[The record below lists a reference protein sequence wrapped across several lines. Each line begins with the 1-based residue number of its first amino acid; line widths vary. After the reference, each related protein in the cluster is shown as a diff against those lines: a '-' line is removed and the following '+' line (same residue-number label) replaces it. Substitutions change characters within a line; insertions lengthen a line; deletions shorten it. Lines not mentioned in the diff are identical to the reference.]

1 MEAETPK
8 MGGRP
13 GCGRGPGPGPGSGR
27 GFGPGPGPGMRGDAY
42 DGAAN
47 AALGA
52 GEADCDG
59 DRDVAVSEE
68 GPAPCDR
75 FAAEKDK
82 PREGRAGEL
91 AASAAPLKLAVGL
104 GSRMKG
110 LLMAQPDG
118 DSLLL
123 APCNDVHTV
132 GMRHP
137 LDIAFVDQTGLV
149 LEVFRDVGPRR
160 RLRNRKAVA
169 VVERFSACGGPWIEP
184 GERLGVIG
192 LKGSKL

>member
-1 MEAETPK
+1 MEAGTFET
-8 MGGRP
+8 GGH
-13 GCGRGPGPGPGSGR
+13 SGR
-27 GFGPGPGPGMRGDAY
+27 GRELGKCVDAC
-42 DGAAN
+42 DEARDD
-47 AALGA
+47 ALDA
-52 GEADCDG
+52 GESGCGA
-59 DRDVAVSEE
+59 DRDDGVSEGGSALCDCLVEEE
-68 GPAPCDR
+68 G
-75 FAAEKDK
+75 KSW
-82 PREGRAGEL
+82 EGRVEGFGVP
-91 AASAAPLKLAVGL
+91 AAPVKLAVGI

-110 LLMAQPDG
+110 LLMTRPDG